1 MTERDTH
8 PVYAEQRAGLAE
20 DSDDLLDLA
29 VAHPLTDAA
38 KHHQRSGLE
47 RWVVLECKPGIQRQT
62 YVANWTFMFLTMM
75 HSNHGGGTYFCASSV
90 H

>member
-1 MTERDTH
+1 MRSH
-8 PVYAEQRAGLAE
+8 PVYAEQRTGLAE

-47 RWVVLECKPGIQRQT
+47 RWVVLEGKPGIQAHT
-62 YVANWTFMFLTMM
+62 NVCSTLHIHVLNIDAFT
-75 HSNHGGGTYFCASSV
+75 
-90 H
+90 